1 MGDTIAWPES
11 VQRRLRARETLLG
24 LFHARVAKAAMFVD
38 DILVAGIKDPAKIL
52 PNASKRIL
60 QTKLS
65 EEMGYNTEVKN
76 YRRAVKLPN
85 ISD

>member
-1 MGDTIAWPES
+1 
-11 VQRRLRARETLLG
+11 
-24 LFHARVAKAAMFVD
+24 MFVD